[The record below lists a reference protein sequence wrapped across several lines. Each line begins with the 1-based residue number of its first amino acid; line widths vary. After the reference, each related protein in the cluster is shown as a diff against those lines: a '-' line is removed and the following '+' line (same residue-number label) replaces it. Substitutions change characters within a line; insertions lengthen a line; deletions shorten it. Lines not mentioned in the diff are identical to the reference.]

1 MTHLFRRKRRGES
14 DAPSTALRAV
24 PLPRYPPPRS
34 ALRRTQTRRSSP
46 SERRRVAGA
55 EEIDSRSRDAFFV
68 RTRVLPSPT
77 ARKAPTKH
85 DPEKCSRFSDQIMLP
100 KKGAERRKAQ
110 GRFRGPADKRCRLPC
125 DRRGARP
132 FGRRARLPALYRGSC
147 QRLSALAQ
155 SGPALHGSGQPIR
168 SPGSQLLA
176 DRRRG
181 RPGEFPN
188 RPRTRLRTPSRAP
201 LPLASIGRHRLTSLG
216 RARWA
221 FLVRRA
227 VRIQEIPLRR
237 AIPLI

>member
-24 PLPRYPPPRS
+24 PFPRYPPPRS

-176 DRRRG
+176 DRRLAGRASFRTARTRSAKP
-181 RPGEFPN
+181 RPGTALAP
-188 RPRTRLRTPSRAP
+188 PSGSHPECA
-201 LPLASIGRHRLTSLG
+201 LG
-216 RARWA
+216 RARPA
-221 FLVRRA
+221 LLVRRA
-227 VRIQEIPLRR
+227 ARIQEIPAAR
-237 AIPLI
+237 AIPLM